1 MAELI
6 VEKTFT
12 LKLSKFE
19 FDTLNLVLD
28 FAMVKLHE
36 KDKFRLDL
44 KVLQDCVKNG

>member
-19 FDTLNLVLD
+19 FDRLTLALD
-28 FAMVKLHE
+28 FAVEKLYE

-44 KVLQDCVKNG
+44 KVLQDCLKNG